1 MGYDILANQ
10 TGRTLWVAHSDRET
24 RDHQYAATVAA
35 LIGIEPKD
43 EIDGMIAAQLL
54 SAHNAALGDLDGRT
68 SAARLVRELIAALAL
83 GQRIGAVE
91 IGLERVV
98 LVSFEFPFKPP

>member
-10 TGRTLWVAHSDRET
+10 TVRTLWVAHSDRET

-43 EIDGMIAAQLL
+43 EIDGMDRS
-54 SAHNAALGDLDGRT
+54 SAPICT
-68 SAARLVRELIAALAL
+68 QCCAR
-83 GQRIGAVE
+83 
-91 IGLERVV
+91 
-98 LVSFEFPFKPP
+98 